1 MLGQT
6 LNGRYK
12 LTRILGAGGFGQTY
26 LAVDL
31 ATNLATN
38 VATDL
43 AANGNPDLSPDLI
56 SDLSPDPA
64 IATQPSHQKPCVVK
78 HLKPASQDQTFL
90 TVARRLFDT
99 ESKTLKKLG
108 SHPQIPTSID
118 FFEED
123 NEFYLVQEFIDGQSL
138 EDEIDQAGK
147 FTEAQAIALLETVL
161 PVLGFVHK
169 NHVIHRDLKPD
180 NLIRRP
186 SGEIVLIDFGA
197 VKEIRTHLITGEKT
211 GLTIGIGTQ
220 GYTPSEQLSGKPR
233 YSSDIYALGMTVIHA
248 LTGCTPADLPETL
261 NSIEPVWQDITEI
274 SPGLAILLSKMTRH
288 YIHQRYQ
295 TVEAVQRDLKRLDE
309 LPAEAAA
316 AVTCLE
322 TTLPLASLDTEAK
335 TVIVR
340 WRMGYRARLI
350 TVAISTLVT
359 SICILGLR
367 QRGVFVPAELAFW
380 DKMVSAQK
388 EQGPDPRLLIV
399 EITAADLDSPAS
411 FSPADTALAQVIDNL
426 QAHAPARIAIDLLDP
441 QLAGKGPTDEGSAD
455 EGTEHLQESLKNPSV
470 LVVTKLSDPDKA
482 SSGTASVIPPPPGMR
497 AEQLSFSNLVVDP
510 DFRVRRS
517 LMLDFSSEV
526 GNETQLI
533 GLSGEQPVSDSV
545 SAVDQTL
552 KENLAIA
559 PVEQPIFSLGTE
571 AAIHYLKNYEN
582 IEPAGGKILQMG
594 SVRFNPISPS
604 FGGYQNV
611 NTRGYQMFMRYRA
624 SENIAKR
631 LSFSDVKSN
640 RFNPALIKDKIVFI
654 GAMTDSNDTF
664 LTPYNT
670 GGNPRQ
676 MHDVEIHAQVTS
688 QILTAVLEGETLPWA
703 WDDRL
708 EILWIVA
715 LTGIGSTL
723 MVLTQKGPILI
734 FFGVSGLALAFGVSV
749 VSFHA
754 GGWVPVAAPMS
765 AFFCSA
771 AGTRISKSYQ
781 RRHWEARQSED

>member
-31 ATNLATN
+31 ATDLTTDLT
-38 VATDL
+38 TDL
-43 AANGNPDLSPDLI
+43 AANWTPDRTPD
-56 SDLSPDPA
+56 SA
-64 IATQPSHQKPCVVK
+64 IGTQPSHQKPCVVK

-90 TVARRLFDT
+90 TVARRLFNT

-108 SHPQIPTSID
+108 SHPQVPTSID

-138 EDEIDQAGK
+138 ENEIKQAGK
-147 FTEAQAIALLETVL
+147 FTEEQAIALLETVL

-186 SGEIVLIDFGA
+186 NGEIVLIDFGA

-261 NSIEPVWQDITEI
+261 NSLEPVWQDITEI

-295 TVEAVQRDLKRLDE
+295 TVEAVQRDLERLDE

-316 AVTCLE
+316 AATCLE

-340 WRMGYRARLI
+340 WRMGYRAQLL
-350 TVAISTLVT
+350 TVAISTLAT
-359 SICILGLR
+359 SICLLGLR
-367 QRGVFVPAELAFW
+367 QKGLFVPTELAFW

-388 EQGPDPRLLIV
+388 KQGPDPRLLIV

-411 FSPADTALAQVIDNL
+411 LSPADDALAQVIDNL
-426 QAHAPARIAIDLLDP
+426 QAHAPARIAIDLLNP
-441 QLAGKGPTDEGSAD
+441 QLAGKGSTGEGLAG
-455 EGTEHLQESLKNPSV
+455 EGTKHLQESLKNPSV

-482 SSGTASVIPPPPGMR
+482 SPDKASPDKASLDKISVIPPPPGMR
-497 AEQLSFSNLVVDP
+497 AEQLSFSNLIVDP

-526 GNETQLI
+526 ENETQLI
-533 GLSGEQPVSDSV
+533 GLSSEQPVSAMDK
-545 SAVDQTL
+545 TL

-559 PVEQPIFSLGTE
+559 PTRQPIFSLGTE

-631 LSFSDVKSN
+631 LSFSDIKNN
-640 RFNPALIKDKIVFI
+640 RFDPALIKDKIVFI

-676 MHDVEIHAQVTS
+676 MHDVEIHAQVTN
-688 QILTAVLEGETLPWA
+688 QILTAVLEGKTLPWA

-781 RRHWEARQSED
+781 RRHWEARQSEG